1 MGKTMDIIYDVK
13 RDKSIY
19 ERSGVLFIRSFFV
32 YNIFFTN
39 ATNMVL

>member
-1 MGKTMDIIYDVK
+1 MDIIYDVK

-19 ERSGVLFIRSFFV
+19 ERSGALFIRSFLFV

-39 ATNMVL
+39 EINMVL